1 MSQQFIGIQTQ
12 CSHSSI
18 LDMYLM
24 KQGSIVL
31 RSLLFDFSA
40 SIVERT
46 IRLLDTKV
54 DYKELI
60 PIVRTLMARYPY
72 EHQKR

>member
-1 MSQQFIGIQTQ
+1 MQ

-24 KQGSIVL
+24 KQGRIVL
-31 RSLLFDFSA
+31 KSLLFDFSA

-46 IRLLDTKV
+46 LRLLDTKV

-60 PIVRTLMARYPY
+60 PIVRALMARYPY

>member
-1 MSQQFIGIQTQ
+1 MT
-12 CSHSSI
+12 
-18 LDMYLM
+18 
-24 KQGSIVL
+24 QGSIVL
-31 RSLLFDFSA
+31 TSLLFDFSA

-72 EHQKR
+72 AHQKR

>member
-1 MSQQFIGIQTQ
+1 
-12 CSHSSI
+12 
-18 LDMYLM
+18 M